1 MFTSADGIMSLKH
14 RIWLLPAVAILASIL
29 SLSANYW
36 FSASASRVLAEAD
49 AVQYPAIQALNSMV
63 ACVNGLEELLEYAVS
78 IDDKDAIEAVSNKV
92 TEFEAAA
99 AELAKLPHQQNLA
112 AQLGR
117 EFSDYHRS
125 ATKVASLM
133 LHLEKGD
140 ANPAISVMQTSQ
152 AKLKATLTD
161 ARGSF
166 VASFEGNLSGARHG
180 LRRQLLTSFAGA
192 IAIVIVLAIVSY
204 FLIPAIKRDAVLIGV
219 AEYTD
224 SSVMTTDADGR
235 ITWLNAGFRRM
246 SGLGGAEVLGST
258 PEQLL
263 GRESADPE
271 ACSRIRRARSEGKG
285 WSEDVRSIAADG
297 REYFA
302 HIEAQPVREVDGSTK
317 GYILIETDVTERQ
330 RDAAT
335 LRSARDVADAASR
348 AKSAFLANMS
358 HEIRTPLNGVIGMT
372 GLLLDTPL
380 NAEQREFAEIARSSG
395 ESLLS
400 LINDVLD
407 FSKIEAGHL
416 ELESIDFDLVTLIES
431 AVDAVIHRAVEK
443 RLEVLV
449 DIDPAMPRF
458 VRGDPARVRQVVLNL
473 LSNAVKFTERG
484 DVRIAARGVAG
495 AISPT
500 VQIEVRDSG
509 IGMTAEQSAR
519 LFTPFTQADGSMT
532 RRFGGTGLGL
542 SITKRLVDAMGGNVS
557 LESQLGHG
565 STFRVQISLAP
576 AKQPHR
582 MPSVTIAGRHVL
594 VVEDHSVNSRILEAQ
609 LRSAGARVTLTNCAR
624 DALQTWEAL
633 RGSGDVPHLILLDHD
648 LPDHDGLW
656 VADHIRGTAGP
667 AMPPIVLLTSLGGL
681 VRSQA
686 IASGCAR
693 VLTKPIKRDALIEAI
708 ADALGAAGE
717 STGHVAAA
725 GSPKAA
731 LATLRVLVAEDNPVN
746 QKLIVRLLEKLGASV
761 TLANTGLEALDRLKD
776 TAVDLVL
783 MDCQMP
789 DLDGYEATT
798 RIRAGDAGEAV
809 RHLPVIALTANA
821 LSGDRERCLLAGM
834 TDFLTKPID
843 PPMLRAT
850 LEKYTRR
857 AEADAAPPA
866 DVALGT

>member
-1 MFTSADGIMSLKH
+1 MSIKH

-36 FSASASRVLAEAD
+36 FSVSASNVLTEAD
-49 AVQYPAIQALNSMV
+49 AVQYPAIQALNSMS
-63 ACVNGLEELLEYAVS
+63 ATTKGLEELLEYAVS
-78 IDDKDAIEAVSNKV
+78 VDDKDAIEAVSSKV

-99 AELAKLPHQQNLA
+99 ADLEKLPHQENLA
-112 AQLGR
+112 AQLGSQ
-117 EFSDYHRS
+117 FNDYHRS

-133 LHLEKGD
+133 LHLEQGD
-140 ANPAISVMQTSQ
+140 VNSSIAVMQASQ
-152 AKLKATLTD
+152 ATLKATLTG
-161 ARGSF
+161 ARGNF

-180 LRRQLLTSFAGA
+180 LRRQLLTSLAGA
-192 IAIVIVLAIVSY
+192 IAIVSILAIVSY

-224 SSVMTTDADGR
+224 SSVMTTDAEGR
-235 ITWLNAGFRRM
+235 ITWLNAGFTRM
-246 SGLGGAEVLGST
+246 SGLESKTVLGFT

-263 GRESADPE
+263 GREGADPE
-271 ACSRIRRARSEGKG
+271 ACSRMRRARCEGKG

-330 RDAAT
+330 RDADT

-395 ESLLS
+395 ESLLA

-416 ELESIDFDLVTLIES
+416 ELESMDFDLVTLIES

-443 RLEVLV
+443 RIEVLV

-458 VRGDPARVRQVVLNL
+458 VRGDPARVRQIVLNL
-473 LSNAVKFTERG
+473 LSNAVKFTEQG
-484 DVRIAARGVAG
+484 DVRIAACGVSG
-495 AISPT
+495 SVSPT
-500 VQIEVRDSG
+500 IQIEVRDSG
-509 IGMTAEQSAR
+509 IGMTPEQTAR

-542 SITKRLVDAMGGNVS
+542 SITKRLADAMGGNIS
-557 LESQLGHG
+557 LESQLGRG
-565 STFRVQISLAP
+565 SAFRVQISLEP
-576 AKQPHR
+576 AKLAHL
-582 MPSVTIAGRHVL
+582 MPSVTIAARHVL
-594 VVEDHSVNSRILEAQ
+594 VVEDHPVNRRILEVQ
-609 LRSAGARVTLTNCAR
+609 LRSAGARVTLTNCAQ
-624 DALQTWEAL
+624 DALRVWEAL
-633 RGSGDVPHLILLDHD
+633 CGSGDLPDLILLDHD

-656 VADHIRGTAGP
+656 VADRIRGTTGP
-667 AMPPIVLLTSLGGL
+667 ATPPIVLLTSLGGL

-686 IASGCAR
+686 VASGCAR
-693 VLTKPIKRDALIEAI
+693 VLTKPIKRDALIENI
-708 ADALGAAGE
+708 SDALGAAGALR
-717 STGHVAAA
+717 GAGAAI
-725 GSPKAA
+725 GSPAA
-731 LATLRVLVAEDNPVN
+731 PSSTPTLPALRVLVAEDNAVN

-761 TLANTGLEALDRLKD
+761 TLANTGLEALERLKD

-789 DLDGYEATT
+789 DLDGYEATA

-843 PPMLRAT
+843 PPTLRAT
-850 LEKYTRR
+850 LEKYPRR
-857 AEADAAPPA
+857 APTDTVLSGDPA
-866 DVALGT
+866 LAM